1 MWRGQEKGAARIG
14 EYGQVFRRTHDAK
27 DPGPSGC
34 VPAGPRGVAALDRI
48 SYTSFAR
55 LLADR
60 LTATQRSWFKLVPN
74 LLWERVKDFP
84 TLRWP
89 MPDFPHAP

>member
-14 EYGQVFRRTHDAK
+14 NTGKPFDEPMTQKTPALRVALRRA
-27 DPGPSGC
+27 P
-34 VPAGPRGVAALDRI
+34 ALDRI

-60 LTATQRSWFKLVPN
+60 LTTTQRSWFKLVPTCS
-74 LLWERVKDFP
+74 RVS
-84 TLRWP
+84 RA
-89 MPDFPHAP
+89 HE